1 MTQLQDFLLRQDVKR
16 AILFHA
22 LKILQA
28 ANALLD
34 RLIVRQHA
42 AEPTLVDIEHLS
54 LRRLFLHSVLRLLL
68 RADEENALA
77 LFRQAAKEVVR
88 LVNLAHGLLQI
99 NDVDAVPL
107 REDVLRHLR
116 IPTAGLMSEMDTGLQ
131 KLFHRNYCH
140 NWCTSCFFLRAPH
153 PLHHSQGS
161 TGQTSVRVR
170 YIDTVKNFS
179 IDGAEKQVGKV

>member
-1 MTQLQDFLLRQDVKR
+1 MTQLQDFLLRQDVER
-16 AILFHA
+16 AVLFHA

-28 ANALLD
+28 ADALLD

-42 AEPTLVDIEHLS
+42 AEPTLVDIEHLR
-54 LRRLFLHSVLRLLL
+54 LRRLFLHGVLRLLL

-77 LFRQAAKEVVR
+77 LFRQATKEVVR

-153 PLHHSQGS
+153 PLHHSRRREHRADVS
-161 TGQTSVRVR
+161 ARALYR
-170 YIDTVKNFS
+170 HREEF
-179 IDGAEKQVGKV
+179 